1 MKDFI
6 QEEVEKIPET
16 ESVEKEIEDTL
27 PEEPKK
33 EEFSPPKIIGGIL
46 IAFGVADFGLSWF
59 GINLTP
65 FLPPEI
71 ARFSPIA
78 FMLVGGAI
86 MSAGGDSES
95 DAYDAQR
102 TEKSGVEL
110 AEEAERK
117 KKIKKK

>member
-1 MKDFI
+1 MKI
-6 QEEVEKIPET
+6 
-16 ESVEKEIEDTL
+16 L
-27 PEEPKK
+27 
-33 EEFSPPKIIGGIL
+33 GYIL
-46 IAFGVADFGLSWF
+46 IIFAVADFASSYAGY
-59 GINLTP
+59 NLTP
-65 FLPPEI
+65 FLPNEI

-117 KKIKKK
+117 KKRKKK